1 MSPDP
6 LLSSGVW
13 ARDHFAAQAVVGKD
27 AKERCL
33 ARVAGV

>member
-13 ARDHFAAQAVVGKD
+13 ARDYFQARAVVGKD
-27 AKERCL
+27 GEERRL
-33 ARVAGV
+33 GGVAGV